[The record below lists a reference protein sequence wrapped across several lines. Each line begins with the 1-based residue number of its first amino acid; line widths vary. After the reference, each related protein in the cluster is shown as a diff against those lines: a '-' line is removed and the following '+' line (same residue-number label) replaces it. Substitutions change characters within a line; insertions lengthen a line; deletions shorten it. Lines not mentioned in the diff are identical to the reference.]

1 MNKLLLVTTLCLS
14 FFLTACTKTSTPT
27 DTTMTGKQELPA
39 YMSGNYD
46 ALQHYLNL
54 RSQNLTQMPD
64 ICTDITIYPATG
76 TSRAGNILYDIRYI
90 DLGDNQITDI
100 NADYGCLPNLQELNL
115 SYNKITSIENLEKLT
130 FLSKLQLHKNQIT
143 KIKWLDKLTKLS
155 ELNLGYN
162 QLTSVK
168 WLEANKNL
176 ITLELQ
182 HNQITDIGRLANLR
196 NLETLK
202 VEYNQ
207 IKDPIQFAAI
217 KEAITWLKNFTT
229 WGNM

>member
-1 MNKLLLVTTLCLS
+1 MNKWLLIALLWLS
-14 FFLTACTKTSTPT
+14 FFLTACNKTPTST
-27 DTTMTGKQELPA
+27 DTTLTGEQQLPT

-46 ALQHYLNL
+46 KVQHILSL
-54 RSQNLTQMPD
+54 RSQNLTGMPS
-64 ICTDITIYPATG
+64 ICDDITTG
-76 TSRAGNILYDIRYI
+76 NMLYDIRYI

-100 NADYGCLPNLQELNL
+100 NADYSCLPNLQELNL
-115 SYNKITSIENLEKLT
+115 SYNQITDIKNLENLSFLKKLELHKNKITSIKGLNKLT
-130 FLSKLQLHKNQIT
+130 TLN
-143 KIKWLDKLTKLS
+143 

-176 ITLELQ
+176 TTLELQ
-182 HNQITDIGRLANLR
+182 RNLITDIWPLQNLR

-207 IKDPIQFAAI
+207 ISKASQFEAI
-217 KEAITWLKNFTT
+217 KEAVKWLKNFSTG
-229 WGNM
+229 GNME